1 MKRIHSIVTP
11 CLIATWLALPALAIG
26 AEPPEASEAKAIEP
40 SGAPSAGAAEG
51 QSDEASQDDA
61 SAPPE
66 IIAEWRRLKFG
77 LFVHWGPVSLK
88 GTEIGWS
95 RGGER
100 RGHRT
105 QSNPSG
111 IPVEVY
117 DNLYKEFNPVEFDAR
132 EWVETAKAAGM
143 RYMVFTTKH
152 HDGFSMFD
160 SRLTDYK
167 ITSRDSPFGR
177 DVVGELA
184 DACHEGGLWWGI
196 YYSPPD
202 WHHPDYRTER
212 HAKYVE
218 FLHGQIREL
227 LTNYG
232 RVDIMWFDGLGG
244 TAEDWDS
251 KRLFRMIRTLQ
262 PEIIINNRGGL
273 PGDYD
278 TPEQRIGRMQ
288 VDRPWETCMTICRQW
303 AWKPDDQM
311 KSLEECIQTLVK
323 VVGGDGNLLF
333 NVGPMPDGR
342 IEPRQVERLKQMGQW
357 LARYGESIYD
367 TRGGPFPRGA
377 WGASTH
383 KGNTIYLHL
392 LNDAVD
398 PVVLP
403 PIEKKILEAR
413 VLTGGAAA
421 VKQSDEMIEVAVPRQ
436 DRHQIDTIVVLQL
449 DGPAAEANPGR
460 LASGAVSTGKPASA
474 SNVYRNMAD
483 RYGPEKA
490 LDDDPDTR
498 WATDYGTHE
507 AWLEV
512 DLGDPQTIDRA
523 MIREAYA
530 HRVEEFEL
538 QAQEGDAW
546 KTFARG
552 HRIGEECLI
561 RFDPVTAEVVR
572 LNILKATEGPTIWEF
587 QLFPVK
593 E

>member
-1 MKRIHSIVTP
+1 MKPATILRARSFFAALAVI
-11 CLIATWLALPALAIG
+11 CLAALPAT
-26 AEPPEASEAKAIEP
+26 
-40 SGAPSAGAAEG
+40 AAEE
-51 QSDEASQDDA
+51 SKDYLSAS
-61 SAPPE
+61 PE
-66 IIAEWRRLKFG
+66 IIAKWRQLKFG

-100 RGHRT
+100 RGRT
-105 QSNPSG
+105 GTGS

-117 DNLYKEFNPVEFDAR
+117 DNLYKEFNPTKFDA
-132 EWVETAKAAGM
+132 EQWVQIAKAAGM
-143 RYMVFTTKH
+143 QYMVFTTKH

-160 SRLTDYK
+160 TKLTDYK
-167 ITSRDSPFGR
+167 ITSPDSAYGR
-177 DVVGELA
+177 DVVRELA

-196 YYSPPD
+196 YHSPVD
-202 WHHPDYRTER
+202 WYHPDYRTQS

-244 TAEDWDS
+244 SAKDWNS
-251 KRLFRMIRTLQ
+251 EPLFRMIRTLQ

-288 VDRPWETCMTICRQW
+288 VDRPWETCMTICHQW

-311 KSLEECIQTLVK
+311 KSLEECLQTLIK

-342 IEPRQVERLKQMGQW
+342 IEPRQVERLKEMGGW
-357 LARYGESIYD
+357 LQQYGESIYG
-367 TRGGPFPRGA
+367 TRGGPFRRGP
-377 WGASTH
+377 WGTATQ

-392 LNDAVD
+392 LD
-398 PVVLP
+398 PEMNTVILP
-403 PIEKKILEAR
+403 PIEKKILEASL
-413 VLTGGAAA
+413 LTGGT
-421 VKQSDEMIEVAVPRQ
+421 VTVHETDESIQVSVPKADRQ
-436 DRHQIDTIVVLQL
+436 EIDTIVVLTL

-460 LASGAVSTGKPASA
+460 LASDSVAMGKPATA
-474 SNVYRNMAD
+474 SNVYRDMVD
-483 RYGPEKA
+483 RYGPAMA

-498 WATDYGTHE
+498 WATDVGTHQ

-512 DLGDPQTIDRA
+512 DLGSPQTIDRA
-523 MIREAYA
+523 MISEAYA
-530 HRVEEFEL
+530 PRVQKYEL
-538 QAQEGDAW
+538 EAKEGDGW
-546 KTFARG
+546 KTFAQGGRL
-552 HRIGEECLI
+552 GEEATI
-561 RFDPVTAEVVR
+561 RFEPVTAQVIR
-572 LNILKATEGPTIWEF
+572 LNILQASEGPTIWEF
-587 QLFPVK
+587 QLLPVK
-593 E
+593 KPK